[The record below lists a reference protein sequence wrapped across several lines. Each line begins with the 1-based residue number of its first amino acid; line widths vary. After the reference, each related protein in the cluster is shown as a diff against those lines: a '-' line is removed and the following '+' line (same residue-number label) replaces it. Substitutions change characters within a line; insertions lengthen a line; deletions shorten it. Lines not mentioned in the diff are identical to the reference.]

1 MSLPF
6 VSHLEKQ
13 MNDDYSNLK
22 SKLLQSLINFFVAL
36 QISLMLMTYFIWWH
50 KIALICEAGLGYFIY
65 KICCNVSDL
74 YDYFQIC
81 AVVKRQQVIRN
92 DYLNYYPT
100 ALPIKTHLFASY
112 QETVSPIQHGLA
124 PMYYSH
130 QQHSI
135 PLHHPTTTS
144 TPQFVNNTIEYQPQ
158 QQQEQAFGNNEFNMA
173 HQTFENEPVIYPC
186 TPVQEQ
192 NNEFNYNAMEQT
204 NENDYPIA
212 TYHPTAYQQAVVPTY
227 CPQQEQKQSFIGNNE
242 FNGPLYQYTP
252 IRPEQTGF
260 GTNISIPDNNPYLP
274 QRNNYRHQHNPQTV
288 NINTSFGPLSS
299 FKFTYEK
306 TPAKNEVIACK
317 ESEKVVHGYVKT
329 FYAKALALALLNI
342 IIEYS
347 NVTDL
352 WSKDSDKIIKRSD
365 DRTGISTGCCDK
377 YVVALGSKIVTKLW
391 KEVWTVRF
399 KNNVS
404 VPIIGI
410 VEKGCTSRQDAIVV
424 YATSWRTLFVVDLE
438 LDMKQET

>member
-1 MSLPF
+1 MI
-6 VSHLEKQ
+6 
-13 MNDDYSNLK
+13 
-22 SKLLQSLINFFVAL
+22 SKHYFDTKVKCLQSVMVVVIIFTIYCMYHYFVGWDL
-36 QISLMLMTYFIWWH
+36 
-50 KIALICEAGLGYFIY
+50 KIAAACVCISIPFICNIYYRASELYHYRRVHVLIKHG
-65 KICCNVSDL
+65 KN
-74 YDYFQIC
+74 
-81 AVVKRQQVIRN
+81 IRN
-92 DYLNYYPT
+92 NYPT
-100 ALPIKTHLFASY
+100 YHPTLPIEQQLFPRFMRKTTNHHSLGLTHYPNTSSTMTLVNTTANVT
-112 QETVSPIQHGLA
+112 QQRIQ
-124 PMYYSH
+124 YE
-130 QQHSI
+130 
-135 PLHHPTTTS
+135 
-144 TPQFVNNTIEYQPQ
+144 PQ
-158 QQQEQAFGNNEFNMA
+158 
-173 HQTFENEPVIYPC
+173 
-186 TPVQEQ
+186 QEQ
-192 NNEFNYNAMEQT
+192 NNEFTYNAMEQT

-438 LDMKQET
+438 LDMKQETLTFRPRGSNDCVVKKVDGTKEYRLFVMMTGSCEIDLI

>member
-22 SKLLQSLINFFVAL
+22 SKLLQSLFKFLVAL
-36 QISLMLMTYFIWWH
+36 QIYLVLVTYIVSWKDKLTVICFF
-50 KIALICEAGLGYFIY
+50 ALVIYFIY
-65 KICCNVSDL
+65 KIYCNVLDL
-74 YDYFQIC
+74 YDHCQIC

-92 DYLNYYPT
+92 TYLNYHPT

-112 QETVSPIQHGLA
+112 QETISPIQHGVA
-124 PMYYSH
+124 PMYYPH

-135 PLHHPTTTS
+135 PLHHPITSS
-144 TPQFVNNTIEYQPQ
+144 TPQFVVRQTIEYEPQ
-158 QQQEQAFGNNEFNMA
+158 QEQEQAFGNNEFNMA
-173 HQTFENEPVIYPC
+173 HQTFENEPEPVERETVIYAC
-186 TPVQEQ
+186 TPV
-192 NNEFNYNAMEQT
+192 
-204 NENDYPIA
+204 
-212 TYHPTAYQQAVVPTY
+212 
-227 CPQQEQKQSFIGNNE
+227 
-242 FNGPLYQYTP
+242 
-252 IRPEQTGF
+252 RPDRTGF
-260 GTNISIPDNNPYLP
+260 GTNIVAGYNPYLP

-438 LDMKQET
+438 LDMKQETLTFRPRGSNDCVVKKVDGTKEYRLFVMMTGSCEIDLI